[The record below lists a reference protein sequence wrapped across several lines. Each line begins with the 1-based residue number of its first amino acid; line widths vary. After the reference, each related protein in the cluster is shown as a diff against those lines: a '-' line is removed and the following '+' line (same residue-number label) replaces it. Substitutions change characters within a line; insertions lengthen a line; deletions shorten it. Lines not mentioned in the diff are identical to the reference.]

1 MAKLGVGLD
10 VVTRCAVIVVCWLL
24 IREFWGAQ
32 GSPVP
37 LLIGPL
43 IVYAGWN
50 VWIIN
55 RCLRRWRA
63 GTVGEVSFLVNLG
76 ALSLARL
83 YPVLLLADD
92 LWWHHR
98 DRLMVLVATSVIT
111 AVLTL
116 GVVIASSAA
125 ERWRPRRAS

>member
-1 MAKLGVGLD
+1 MAKLGVAID
-10 VVTRCAVIVVCWLL
+10 VGTRCAVLVVCWLL
-24 IREFWGAQ
+24 MREFWGAE

-50 VWIIN
+50 VWIIT

-63 GTVGEVSFLVNLG
+63 GSIGEMSFLVNLG
-76 ALSLARL
+76 ALSIVRL

-98 DRLMVLVATSVIT
+98 DRLMVLVATSVVT

-116 GVVIASSAA
+116 GVVVASNAMD
-125 ERWRPRRAS
+125 RWRPRRAS